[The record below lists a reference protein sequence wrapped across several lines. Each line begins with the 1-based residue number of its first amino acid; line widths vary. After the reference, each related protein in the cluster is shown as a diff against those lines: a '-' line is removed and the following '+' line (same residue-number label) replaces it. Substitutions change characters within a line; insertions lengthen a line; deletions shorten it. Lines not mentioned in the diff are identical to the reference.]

1 MAAEQERG
9 AIRTRKK
16 GLAKLGICLVLLVF
30 LALSCI
36 PPSSATAAAQISIDP
51 PGAAWTVRPW
61 NHPFDGNVQR
71 RI

>member
-1 MAAEQERG
+1 MAAEQKRG
-9 AIRTRKK
+9 MIRARNK
-16 GLAKLGICLVLLVF
+16 GLAKLGICLVLMVF

-36 PPSSATAAAQISIDP
+36 PPSSATAAAKISIDP
-51 PGAAWTVRPW
+51 PGAKRTVRPW